1 MLLSPK
7 MEIRK
12 PTVQQG
18 QVTFQFKRLFK
29 ALSRGVNIDALGVA
43 YITGC
48 AVAPALLTATAWRQD
63 K

>member
-1 MLLSPK
+1 MKMLLSPK
-7 MEIRK
+7 IEIRK

-18 QVTFQFKRLFK
+18 QVT
-29 ALSRGVNIDALGVA
+29 LSRGANIDALGVA